1 MKFRRVASLKNRTYN
16 GVVYRSGFEARLA
29 ADHHRRGLAV
39 EYEAE
44 TLPYTTYHT
53 CRVDWRV
60 TTNSGKVI
68 LVESKGW
75 FPPEDKAKVLALI
88 ESNPGVDYRLLFERP
103 SPKLEAWAKKRKIKY
118 AVGTIPDAWLRE

>member
-1 MKFRRVASLKNRTYN
+1 MKFRRVASQGARTYK

-29 ADHHRRGLAV
+29 RDFDARGV
-39 EYEAE
+39 EVEFEAE

-53 CRVDWRV
+53 CRVDWRF
-60 TTNSGKVI
+60 TSASGKTI

-75 FPPEDKAKVLALI
+75 FPPEDKAKVLAII

-103 SPKLEAWAKKRKIKY
+103 NPKFEAWAKKRKIKY
-118 AVGTIPDAWLRE
+118 AVGTIPDAWFKE